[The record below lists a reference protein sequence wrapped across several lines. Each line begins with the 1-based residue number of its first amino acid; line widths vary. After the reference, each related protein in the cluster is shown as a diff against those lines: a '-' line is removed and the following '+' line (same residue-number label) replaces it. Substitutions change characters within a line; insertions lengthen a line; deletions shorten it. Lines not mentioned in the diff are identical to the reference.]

1 MFELAS
7 IRVHSRLPK
16 KIRGLFSVPCPRT
29 PGKLEEWLA
38 GDYDFGVPLK
48 INAASIHQIQLK
60 TRMPF
65 KYGIATMTEVPMV
78 FVRVEAE
85 VDGRLSSGIASDL
98 LPPKWFTKVPD
109 DPLDKEIADMLRVI
123 RHALTH
129 AIGLEA
135 PSAFAAWQA
144 IYERQAAWAKSE
156 KIAPLLAHF
165 GTSLVE
171 RALIEAVCRAAGR
184 PLGQALR
191 DGTLGFD
198 PGAIHPVLA
207 KRSAAELLPQQPLPK
222 VLARHTVGLAD
233 PLSADAIPADEL
245 LNDSLPQSL
254 DQCIRAYGLRHFKI
268 KINGNLDADLDRLRI
283 VAATIEQ
290 HAPGDYAFSLDGNEQ
305 FATVAEFRSHWASL
319 AADTKLVSFFEH
331 LLFVEQPLHRNIALD
346 DSVSDGFEDW
356 ADQPP
361 IIIDE
366 SDATIKSLP
375 LALALGYAGTSHKNC
390 KGIFKG
396 VANACLLN
404 ARREAGH
411 AAEMSGEDLCNVG
424 PVAVIQDLA
433 VMAALGIE
441 SVERNGH
448 HYMAGLSQF
457 PEVTQRQV
465 QDAHPGLYRA
475 GDRGWPTLDIRD
487 GQIDLRSVNSQPF
500 GTGFELD
507 LSPFEEIDPSEA

>member
-1 MFELAS
+1 M
-7 IRVHSRLPK
+7 K
-16 KIRGLFSVPCPRT
+16 SVSCSHAPA
-29 PGKLEEWLA
+29 KLEEWPA
-38 GDYDFGVPLK
+38 ADYDFAVPLK
-48 INAASIHQIQLK
+48 ITGTSIRQTQLK

-78 FVRVEAE
+78 FVRVETE
-85 VDGRLSSGIASDL
+85 VDGRPSWGISSDL

-109 DPLDKEIADMLRVI
+109 DPLEQEIADMLRVI
-123 RHALTH
+123 RRAMSNSL
-129 AIGLEA
+129 GVEA
-135 PSAFAAWQA
+135 PTAFAAWRT
-144 IYERQAAWAKSE
+144 IYGQQAAWAKAE
-156 KIAPLLAHF
+156 NIAPLLAHF

-171 RALIEAVCRAAGR
+171 RALIESVCRATGQ

-191 DGTLGFD
+191 SGTLGFE
-198 PGAIHPVLA
+198 PGAIHPALA
-207 KRSAAELLPQQPLPK
+207 KRSAAELLPQQPLAK

-233 PLSADAIPADEL
+233 PLSAAAIPADEL
-245 LNDSLPQSL
+245 LDDSLPQSL

-268 KINGNLDADLDRLRI
+268 KINGNLDADHERLRS
-283 VAATIEQ
+283 VASTIGQ
-290 HAPGDYAFSLDGNEQ
+290 NAPSDYEFSLDGNEQ
-305 FATVAEFRSHWASL
+305 FKSVDDFRNHWASL
-319 AADTKLVSFFEH
+319 AADAELTSFFEH
-331 LLFVEQPLHRNIALD
+331 LLFIEQPLHRDIALE
-346 DSVSDGFEDW
+346 DSVGDGFGDW
-356 ADQPP
+356 PDRPP

-375 LALALGYAGTSHKNC
+375 LAMALGYAGTSHKNC

-411 AAEMSGEDLCNVG
+411 AVVMSGEDLCNVG

-433 VMAALGIE
+433 VMSALGIE

-457 PEVTQRQV
+457 PEATQRQV
-465 QDAHPGLYRA
+465 LAAHAGLYRTS
-475 GDRGWPTLDIRD
+475 DQGWPTLDIRD
-487 GQIDLRSVNSQPF
+487 GQIHLRSVNDQPF

-507 LSPFEEIDPSEA
+507 LSPFEEIGLTAV

>member
-1 MFELAS
+1 MKPIPSSHA
-7 IRVHSRLPK
+7 PA
-16 KIRGLFSVPCPRT
+16 
-29 PGKLEEWLA
+29 KLEEWLA
-38 GDYDFGVPLK
+38 ADYEFGVSLK
-48 INAASIHQIQLK
+48 VTGTSIHQTRLK

-78 FVRVEAE
+78 FVQVETE
-85 VDGRLSSGIASDL
+85 VDGRPSWGVSSDL

-109 DPLDKEIADMLRVI
+109 DPLEQEIADMLRVI
-123 RHALTH
+123 HHAM
-129 AIGLEA
+129 AISKIET
-135 PSAFAAWQA
+135 PSAFAAWRT
-144 IYERQAAWAKSE
+144 IYEQQAAWAKAE
-156 KIAPLLAHF
+156 NIAPLLAHF

-171 RALIEAVCRAAGR
+171 RALIESVCRATGK

-191 DGTLGFD
+191 DGTLGFE

-207 KRSAAELLPQQPLPK
+207 KRTAAELLPQQPLAK
-222 VLARHTVGLAD
+222 VIARHTVGLAD
-233 PLSADAIPADEL
+233 PLSAAAIPADEL
-245 LNDSLPQSL
+245 LDDSLPQSL

-268 KINGNLDADLDRLRI
+268 KINGDLDADHDRLRSVSAVI
-283 VAATIEQ
+283 GQ
-290 HAPGDYAFSLDGNEQ
+290 HAPSDYAFSLDGNEQ
-305 FATVAEFRSHWASL
+305 FKSVGGFHNHWASL
-319 AADTKLVSFFEH
+319 AADAELTSFFEH
-331 LLFVEQPLHRNIALD
+331 LLFVEQPLHRDIALE
-346 DSVSDGFEDW
+346 DSVGDDFGDW
-356 ADQPP
+356 PDRPP
-361 IIIDE
+361 VIVDE

-411 AAEMSGEDLCNVG
+411 TSVMSGEDLCNVG

-433 VMAALGIE
+433 VMAAIGIE

-457 PEVTQRQV
+457 PEAAQRQV
-465 QDAHPGLYRA
+465 IDAHDGLYRA
-475 GDRGWPTLDIRD
+475 SERGWPTLDIRD
-487 GQIDLRSVNSQPF
+487 GRIDLGSVNGQPF

-507 LSPFEEIDPSEA
+507 LSAFDEIDHTEE